1 MNTQNNKYY
10 QSLINT
16 NPNQYNNSNNNIS
29 NNNINNQQ

>member
-16 NPNQYNNSNNNIS
+16 NPNQYNNSNNNI
-29 NNNINNQQ
+29 NNQQ

>member
-16 NPNQYNNSNNNIS
+16 NPNQYNNSNNN
-29 NNNINNQQ
+29 NNQQQ